1 MLVKTDVVYLQNALN
16 KLLSIIDKRNTR
28 PILTQILFKVKNNK
42 IELIATDLEV
52 SAKIVIN
59 AIVEEEGIFCANSKN
74 IHDIIKELPKNQVS
88 LQLTN
93 NTLDIQCDE
102 VYYSLVVSSSEEYPT
117 LAFPAY
123 DHSIKMPA
131 RILSDIINR
140 TSFAISTDETRLFL
154 NGIYLQEI
162 DSKLRAVATDGHRL
176 AMYET
181 SLEELNNTYLI
192 NGIIVPA
199 KGIFELKKI
208 SETFADEDINIH
220 IDESFIFVFVKDL
233 YYISIRLIARDYPK
247 YQEVIPNK
255 TSFSMIVDRDL
266 FLDAVKRIKIMSS
279 EKSHGVKM
287 ELKKNMMVIAANHPS
302 LGHATENVP
311 VEYDDEV
318 FQIGF
323 NAKYLIDTFS
333 ALDSGEIILEFNNI
347 FKPVII
353 RSAHLPDFL
362 GIIMPLKL

>member
-1 MLVKTDVVYLQNALN
+1 MLIKTDVIFLQNALN
-16 KLLSIIDKRNTR
+16 KLLSVIDKRNTR
-28 PILTQILFKVKNNK
+28 PILTQILFKAKSDK

-52 SAKIVIN
+52 SAKIIIN
-59 AIVEEEGIFCANSKN
+59 AVVEREGIFCVNSKN
-74 IHDIIKELPKNQVS
+74 IHDIIRELPKDTVS
-88 LQLTN
+88 LELSD
-93 NTLDIQCDE
+93 NTLNIQCNE
-102 VYYSLVVSSSEEYPT
+102 VFYSLVVSSSEEYPT
-117 LAFPAY
+117 LAFPEY
-123 DHSIKMPA
+123 EDSIKMPA
-131 RILSDIINR
+131 TTLTDIINR

-181 SLEELNNTYLI
+181 SIGELNNNFLI

-208 SETFADEDINIH
+208 SETFADEEINIH
-220 IDESFIFVFVKDL
+220 IDESFIFVFVKNQ
-233 YYISIRLIARDYPK
+233 YYLSIRLIARDYPK

-279 EKSHGVKM
+279 EKSHGVRV
-287 ELKKNMMVIAANHPS
+287 ELKKNMMTIAANHPS

-311 VEYDDEV
+311 IEYSDDNFE
-318 FQIGF
+318 IGF

-333 ALDSGEIILEFNNI
+333 CLDSGEVILEFNNI
-347 FKPVII
+347 YKPVII
-353 RSAHLPDFL
+353 RSALLPDFL

>member
-1 MLVKTDVVYLQNALN
+1 MLIKTDVIFLQNALN
-16 KLLSIIDKRNTR
+16 KLLSVIDKRNTR
-28 PILTQILFKVKNNK
+28 PILTQILFKAKNNK

-52 SAKIVIN
+52 SAKIIIN
-59 AIVEEEGIFCANSKN
+59 AVVEREGIFCANSKN
-74 IHDIIKELPKNQVS
+74 IHDIIRELPKDQVS
-88 LQLTN
+88 IELN
-93 NTLDIQCDE
+93 ENTLNIQCNE
-102 VYYSLVVSSSEEYPT
+102 VFYSLVVSSSEEYPT
-117 LAFPAY
+117 LTFPEY
-123 DHSIKMPA
+123 DDSIKMPA
-131 RILSDIINR
+131 ATLTDIINR

-181 SLEELNNTYLI
+181 TIAELNNNFLV

-208 SETFADEDINIH
+208 SEAFSDEDINIH
-220 IDESFIFVFVKDL
+220 IDESFIFVFVKNQ

-279 EKSHGVKM
+279 EKSHGVRVK
-287 ELKKNMMVIAANHPS
+287 LKKNMMTIAANHPS

-311 VEYDDEV
+311 IEYRDEE
-318 FQIGF
+318 FEIGF

-333 ALDSGEIILEFNNI
+333 CLDSGEIILEFNTI

-353 RSAHLPDFL
+353 RSALLPDFL